1 MKKTISPPVI
11 KVEKIKKKIKKKIIA
26 PTPVVVPPV
35 QVKSPVIVEKNRPI
49 VITFYGHD
57 IRNTFMNNQ
66 WFFSL
71 EDILK
76 IVAVVNPTKF
86 LIDLKNHEALK
97 DRYYQ
102 LVETFSYYEG
112 DSPIII
118 PVTNYQNF
126 IEILPYLRQMNLSFP
141 GPFPDWLRQVANR
154 KF

>member
-1 MKKTISPPVI
+1 MKKTISPLII
-11 KVEKIKKKIKKKIIA
+11 KVEKIKKKIVA
-26 PTPVVVPPV
+26 PTPVVAPPV
-35 QVKSPVIVEKNRPI
+35 EVKSPVNVDKSRPI
-49 VITFYGHD
+49 IITFYGHD

-76 IVAVVNPTKF
+76 IVEVVNPTKF

-126 IEILPYLRQMNLSFP
+126 IEILPHLRQMNLSFP
-141 GPFPDWLRQVANR
+141 GPFPDWLKQVANR